1 MKGFIDAHSHI
12 HFKKNFED
20 VSEVIQRAEDA
31 GVVAQILIGCNVKDS
46 DDAFEFVKSHP
57 EKNFWCTLGVHPHDS
72 NQLNVQV
79 LDKFERLIKEEQ
91 QGEKR
96 IVAIGEIGLDYNRNF
111 QSEDMQKN
119 AFREQLELAKKLD
132 VPVIIHERDAWDDV
146 MQMLEEAG
154 VKKVVIHSF
163 TGGYKEAMQC
173 VERGYYVSFSGML
186 TYPKNEAMREAA
198 NVVPDDKF
206 LIETDCP
213 YLPPQPYRG
222 QRNEPAYVV
231 EVAKE
236 LAKIWNVSTEEVG
249 ESAIRNVEALFGVN
263 MSS

>member
-12 HFKKNFED
+12 HFKKDFPD
-20 VSEVIQRAEDA
+20 VSEVISRAKEA
-31 GVVAQILIGCNVKDS
+31 GVIGQILIGCNVKDS
-46 DDAFEFVKSHP
+46 SDAYEFVKTH
-57 EKNFWCTLGVHPHDS
+57 KGNNFWCALGVHPHDS

-79 LDKFERLIKEEQ
+79 LQNFERLIKEELE
-91 QGEKR
+91 GDGR

-111 QSEDMQKN
+111 QSEDIQKN

-132 VPVIIHERDAWDDV
+132 VPVIIHERDAWKDV
-146 MQMLEEAG
+146 TAILREAG
-154 VKKVVIHSF
+154 NKKVVIHSF
-163 TGGYKEAMQC
+163 TGGYKEAMHC
-173 VERGYYVSFSGML
+173 LEMGYYISFSGML
-186 TYPKNEAMREAA
+186 TYPKNEEIREAA

-206 LIETDCP
+206 FIETDCP

-236 LAKIWNVSTEEVG
+236 LARIWNVSTDEVG
-249 ESAIRNVEALFGVN
+249 ERTIRNAETLFGVKLVV
-263 MSS
+263 